1 MAPLLLLPFKL
12 LLKSRLKSFAYALNG
27 LKIFFNTQING
38 LLHLGATIIVI
49 GTGLYFDL
57 NYYEWCVIV
66 IGIAIVFIT
75 EIINTSI
82 EFLTNLISPEY
93 NRMAGKVKDLAAA
106 AVLLAALIAVALAGI
121 IFIPKF

>member
-38 LLHLGATIIVI
+38 LMHLGATIVVI
-49 GTGLYFDL
+49 GAGLYFDL
-57 NYYEWCVIV
+57 NYYEWCVI
-66 IGIAIVFIT
+66 IIAIAIVFIT

-106 AVLLAALIAVALAGI
+106 AVLLAALIAATLAGI